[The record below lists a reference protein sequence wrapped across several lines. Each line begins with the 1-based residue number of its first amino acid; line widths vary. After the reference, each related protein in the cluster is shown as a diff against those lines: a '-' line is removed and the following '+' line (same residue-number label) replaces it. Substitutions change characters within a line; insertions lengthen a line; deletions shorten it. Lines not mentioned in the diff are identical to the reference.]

1 MAATSWTT
9 LPSASKNPTATG
21 AAAIPDY
28 FGTAQNSPEQ
38 IIRLAKIPGA
48 DPSIYQQFQD
58 ANTLRDTINTHL
70 GTYFDA
76 LSKSQPSYDTAAQQ
90 DQTEL
95 SNLFSPQGYQSDLSG
110 IRARRTAA
118 LSNLGQYLFGDLRR
132 SLSMG
137 RVGGAGGAGLSSYL
151 ARMAA
156 GEAGKIQA
164 NQLLDSTTQQRTDLA
179 SLMAARQGSV
189 GKSST
194 LLDSSLNRLLSPID
208 VSAKANS
215 VYANAIQQAIQQ
227 ALLNSMMGVGAQKTQ

>member
-1 MAATSWTT
+1 
-9 LPSASKNPTATG
+9 
-21 AAAIPDY
+21 
-28 FGTAQNSPEQ
+28 
-38 IIRLAKIPGA
+38 
-48 DPSIYQQFQD
+48 
-58 ANTLRDTINTHL
+58 
-70 GTYFDA
+70 
-76 LSKSQPSYDTAAQQ
+76 
-90 DQTEL
+90 
-95 SNLFSPQGYQSDLSG
+95 
-110 IRARRTAA
+110 
-118 LSNLGQYLFGDLRR
+118 
-132 SLSMG
+132 
-137 RVGGAGGAGLSSYL
+137 
-151 ARMAA
+151 MAA